1 MNFSWRRAKSVA
13 YKEYKHILRDPFTL
27 AVTLILP
34 MIFVGMFG
42 FVIDL
47 DYKHMRVAVRD
58 NDQTSVSRRFLQEM
72 ASSGYFD
79 LSPVHTP
86 AAADRALEQN
96 ASPALL
102 VIKRGFGRNIRAA
115 NPEKPAQV
123 QLLADGT
130 DNVQASIMG
139 SYMQGVVQK
148 ANAVFMRDNPELAGG
163 AEGAARLAGGQIRS
177 RFLFN
182 PELNS
187 RWFIVPALSTIII
200 GFLAIVL
207 TALTVAKEW
216 ENGSMELL
224 LSTPVRPFEIIFGK
238 LAPYFLLTFFDI
250 LIVFVLAIL
259 VFKIP
264 FVGSFMLYMLACA
277 VYITGALALG
287 VFISVVTRSQQ
298 SAIQFAFAAGLLPS
312 LIFSGFIFPIENMPA
327 FFRYFTVIFP
337 QRWFLL
343 ISRNSFLS
351 DAGISSLSFA
361 LCAIAIFAVCMILL
375 AVNKFKTDLEL

>member
-1 MNFSWRRAKSVA
+1 MNFRRIYSIAV
-13 YKEYKHILRDPFTL
+13 KEYKHIMRDPFTL
-27 AVTLILP
+27 AVALILP
-34 MIFVGMFG
+34 MVFVYLFG
-42 FVIDL
+42 FIIDL
-47 DYKHMRVAVRD
+47 DYKHMPLKVRD
-58 NDQTSVSRRFLQEM
+58 NDQTSVSRRFLQEVT
-72 ASSGYFD
+72 SSGYFD
-79 LSPVHTP
+79 LKGLHGQSQAE
-86 AAADRALEQN
+86 AALN
-96 ASPALL
+96 ANDFAGIL
-102 VIKRGFGRNIRAA
+102 IIDKGFGRNIMRGDNTRPGKAQLLIDGSDNARAA
-115 NPEKPAQV
+115 IMLNYMTGIAQKQNERYSEENPDASP
-123 QLLADGT
+123 
-130 DNVQASIMG
+130 QAAAS
-139 SYMQGVVQK
+139 S
-148 ANAVFMRDNPELAGG
+148 ALAG
-163 AEGAARLAGGQIRS
+163 ALRS

-187 RWFIVPALSTIII
+187 RWFIVPALNTIII

-287 VFISVVTRSQQ
+287 VFISVVTRVQQ

-343 ISRNSFLS
+343 ISRNLFLS

-361 LCAIAIFAVCMILL
+361 LSAIAIFAVCMILL
-375 AVNKFKTDLEL
+375 AVNKFKTDLEP

>member
-1 MNFSWRRAKSVA
+1 MTFSWRRARSVA
-13 YKEYKHILRDPFTL
+13 LKEYKHILRDPFTL
-27 AVTLILP
+27 LVTLVLP
-34 MIFVGMFG
+34 LVFVGFFG

-47 DYKHMRVAVRD
+47 DYKHMRVYVRD
-58 NDQTSVSRRFLQEM
+58 NDQTSVSRRFLQEA

-79 LSPVHTP
+79 LHPVHGQFQL
-86 AAADRALEQN
+86 DQALERN
-96 ASPALL
+96 DSPALL
-102 VIKRGFGRNIRAA
+102 VIRPGFGRHIRAGDA
-115 NPEKPAQV
+115 ENPGEV

-148 ANAVFMRDNPELAGG
+148 ANAVFARDNPALADAAG
-163 AEGAARLAGGQIRS
+163 AGDQIRS

-224 LSTPVRPFEIIFGK
+224 LSTPVRPSEIVLGK
-238 LAPYFLLTFFDI
+238 LVPYFLLTFFDV
-250 LIVFVLAIL
+250 LVVFVLAIY

-264 FVGSFMLYMLACA
+264 FLGSFLFYMASCW
-277 VYITGALALG
+277 VYITGALTLG
-287 VFISVVTRSQQ
+287 LVISVVTRQQ
-298 SAIQFAFAAGLLPS
+298 QAAIQFAFAVGLLPS
-312 LIFSGFIFPIENMPA
+312 FIFSGFIFPIENMPA
-327 FFRYFTVIFP
+327 FFQYFTALFP

-343 ISRNSFLS
+343 ISRTVFLS
-351 DAGISSLSFA
+351 DAAPATLATALAAIGVFA
-361 LCAIAIFAVCMILL
+361 GAMILL
-375 AVNKFKTDLEL
+375 AVHKFKTDVEP

>member
-1 MNFSWRRAKSVA
+1 MNFSWRRARSVA
-13 YKEYKHILRDPFTL
+13 LKEYKHILRDPFTL
-27 AVTLILP
+27 LVTLVLP
-34 MIFVGMFG
+34 LVFVGIFG

-47 DYKHMRVAVRD
+47 DYKHMRVYVRD
-58 NDQTSVSRRFLQEM
+58 NDQTSVSRRFLQEA

-79 LSPVHTP
+79 LKPIHGQFQL
-86 AAADRALEQN
+86 DQALERN
-96 ASPALL
+96 DSPALL
-102 VIKRGFGRNIRAA
+102 VIRRGFGKNIRAG
-115 NPEKPAQV
+115 NPENPGEI

-139 SYMQGVVQK
+139 SYMQGVIQK
-148 ANAVFMRDNPELAGG
+148 ANAVFAKDNPDLADAAAG
-163 AEGAARLAGGQIRS
+163 AGERIRS

-224 LSTPVRPFEIIFGK
+224 LSTPVRPAEIVLGK
-238 LAPYFLLTFFDI
+238 LVPYFLLTFFDV
-250 LIVFVLAIL
+250 LVVFLLAIY
-259 VFKIP
+259 VFQIP
-264 FVGSFMLYMLACA
+264 FLGSFLFYVVACW

-287 VFISVVTRSQQ
+287 LVISVVTRQQ
-298 SAIQFAFAAGLLPS
+298 QAAIQFAFAVGLLPS
-312 LIFSGFIFPIENMPA
+312 FIFSGFIFPIENMPA
-327 FFRYFTVIFP
+327 FFQYFTALFP

-343 ISRNSFLS
+343 ISRTVFLS
-351 DAGISSLSFA
+351 DAAPATLATAFGAIVLFA
-361 LCAIAIFAVCMILL
+361 SVMILL
-375 AVNKFKTDLEL
+375 AVKKFKTDVEP

>member
-1 MNFSWRRAKSVA
+1 MTFSWRRARSVA
-13 YKEYKHILRDPFTL
+13 LKEYKHILRDPFTL
-27 AVTLILP
+27 LVTLVLP
-34 MIFVGMFG
+34 LVFVGFFG

-47 DYKHMRVAVRD
+47 DYKHMRVYVRD
-58 NDQTSVSRRFLQEM
+58 NDQTSVSRRFLQEA

-79 LSPVHTP
+79 LHPVHGQFQL
-86 AAADRALEQN
+86 DQALERN
-96 ASPALL
+96 DSPALL
-102 VIKRGFGRNIRAA
+102 VIRPGFGRHIRAGDA
-115 NPEKPAQV
+115 EHPGEV

-148 ANAVFMRDNPELAGG
+148 ANAVFARDNPALADAAG
-163 AEGAARLAGGQIRS
+163 AGDQIRS

-224 LSTPVRPFEIIFGK
+224 LSTPVRPAEIVLGK
-238 LAPYFLLTFFDI
+238 LVPYFLLTFFDV
-250 LIVFVLAIL
+250 LVVFVLAIY

-264 FVGSFMLYMLACA
+264 FLGSFLFYVAACW

-287 VFISVVTRSQQ
+287 LVISVVTRQQ
-298 SAIQFAFAAGLLPS
+298 QAAIQFAFAVGLLPS
-312 LIFSGFIFPIENMPA
+312 FIFSGFIFPIENMPA
-327 FFRYFTVIFP
+327 FFQYFTALFP

-343 ISRNSFLS
+343 ISRTVFLS
-351 DAGISSLSFA
+351 DAAPATLATALAAIGVFA
-361 LCAIAIFAVCMILL
+361 GAMILL
-375 AVNKFKTDLEL
+375 AVHKFKTDVEP